1 MLIFVRFTKAN
12 EIMDALNV
20 LVLDDETKITEQLNR
35 QLSRKGFLVF
45 EANNSQ
51 NAFRILEEH
60 NIDIALLDF
69 MIPHDLNGIDILKR
83 IKKDH
88 PQTEVI
94 MVSGQEDID
103 IVIEAQRQGAIDF
116 VRKPFTLSEIF
127 FAIERTGKYV
137 QLLNRL
143 KSVED
148 EKSLISRELENS
160 IQHDFIGI
168 SPQIVKVVD
177 LAMKVAQDKD
187 ASVLITGENG
197 TGKEIL
203 ARIIH
208 YASERKKQMFVP
220 VNSSAIPDTL
230 IESEFFGH
238 RKGAFTDAKEDKK
251 GFFELANG
259 GTLFLD
265 EIADMPYSLQAKL
278 LRAMEERK
286 IKRIGSAREVEVDIR
301 VISATNKNIEK
312 MIEEEKFRLDLYHRI
327 NTFIIEIPPL
337 RERPEDVEPLL
348 RHFVESLCAKK
359 KKQPPAID
367 NVLISRLKRY
377 SYPGNVREL
386 RNMVERALILY
397 DGIRLTPDDFSMKFD
412 EPAENKST
420 TPGKIQSFNLD
431 ESEKQLI
438 EAALRETGGNQM
450 RAADL
455 LGLSRDAL
463 KHRIK
468 KHGIIIQKVVE

>member
-1 MLIFVRFTKAN
+1 
-12 EIMDALNV
+12 MDAIRV
-20 LVLDDETKITEQLNR
+20 LVLDDETKITEQLNK

-45 EANNSQ
+45 EANSSK

-69 MIPHDLNGIDILKR
+69 MIPNDLNGIDILNR
-83 IKKDH
+83 IKKDY
-88 PQTEVI
+88 PATEVI

-116 VRKPFTLSEIF
+116 VRKPFSLSEIF

-143 KSVED
+143 ETIED
-148 EKSLISRELENS
+148 QKSLISRELENTM
-160 IQHDFIGI
+160 QRDFIGQ
-168 SPQIVKVVD
+168 SQQIIKVVD
-177 LAMKVAQDKD
+177 IAIKVARDNE

-208 YASERKKQMFVP
+208 YASDRKKQIFVP

-238 RKGAFTDAKEDKK
+238 KKGAFTDAKEDKK
-251 GFFELANG
+251 GFFEMANG

-265 EIADMPYSLQAKL
+265 EIADMPFSLQAKL

-286 IKRIGSAREVEVDIR
+286 IKRIGSTKEIEVDLRI
-301 VISATNKNIEK
+301 ISATNKNIEK

-327 NTFIIEIPPL
+327 NTFIINIPPL
-337 RERPEDVEPLL
+337 RERPEDIEPLL
-348 RHFVESLCAKK
+348 VHFVDELCTKK
-359 KKQPPAID
+359 KKQSPVINKD
-367 NVLISRLKRY
+367 LITRLKRY
-377 SYPGNVREL
+377 NFPGNVREL

-397 DGIRLTPDDFSMKFD
+397 DGKQLTPDDFSINIGD
-412 EPAENKST
+412 QPDSSVKSSA
-420 TPGKIQSFNLD
+420 PEMQSFNLD
-431 ESEKQLI
+431 ENEKNLI
-438 EAALRETGGNQM
+438 EAALRETSGNQIK
-450 RAADL
+450 AADL

>member
-1 MLIFVRFTKAN
+1 METLK
-12 EIMDALNV
+12 L
-20 LVLDDETKITEQLNR
+20 LVVDDESKITEQLNR
-35 QLSRKGFLVF
+35 QLTRKGFMVF

-51 NAFRILEEH
+51 NAFRILESYK
-60 NIDIALLDF
+60 IDIALLDF
-69 MIPHDLNGIDILKR
+69 MIPHDLNGIDILKQ
-83 IKKDH
+83 IKKQY
-88 PQTEVI
+88 PTTEVI

-103 IVIEAQRQGAIDF
+103 VVIEAQRQGAIDF
-116 VRKPFTLSEIF
+116 VRKPFTLSDIF

-137 QLLNRL
+137 HLLNRL
-143 KSVED
+143 ETVED
-148 EKSLISRELENS
+148 QKSLISRELEN
-160 IQHDFIGI
+160 IIHRDFIGV
-168 SPQIVKVVD
+168 SQQIKRVID

-208 YASERKKQMFVP
+208 YASERQKQIFVP

-238 RKGAFTDAKEDKK
+238 KRGAFTDAKEDKK
-251 GFFELANG
+251 GFFEMANG

-286 IKRIGSAREVEVDIR
+286 VKRIGDTREIEVDLRI
-301 VISATNKNIEK
+301 ISATNKNIEK

-327 NTFIIEIPPL
+327 NTFILEIPPL
-337 RERPEDVEPLL
+337 RKRPDDVEPLL
-348 RHFVESLCAKK
+348 RHFVEDFCTKK
-359 KKQPPAID
+359 KKPLPKIEPDMIAQ
-367 NVLISRLKRY
+367 LKRY
-377 SYPGNVREL
+377 NFPGNVREL

-397 DGIRLTPDDFSMKFD
+397 DGRTLSSDDFVIKFGETQQHESTLTPAMK
-412 EPAENKST
+412 
-420 TPGKIQSFNLD
+420 SFNLD
-431 ESEKQLI
+431 EHEKNII
-438 EAALRETGGNQM
+438 EAALRETAGNQIK
-450 RAADL
+450 AADL

-463 KHRIK
+463 KHRLK
-468 KHGIIIQKVVE
+468 KHEIVIQKVVD